1 MLLFVTIALF
11 VSGCNQINLP
21 LKKLP
26 FTSDDSGEK
35 NKQVKEEITPD
46 NDPLSL
52 ESIFF
57 NEIKEVDGKNVI
69 QNTSNTMALVNKQ
82 YFLPESYVPEDLVRP
97 NVSFSFG
104 EEAVEKSL
112 MRQEAADALTQMF
125 TEAKNAGIELYAVSG
140 YRSYNRQQLLFE
152 AESNRVGRENAMQV
166 VALPGSSE
174 HQSGLAM
181 DITSRSIN
189 FTLDESY
196 ADTIEGKWLAE
207 NAHLYGFILRYPNGK
222 ESITNYIYEPWHF
235 RYVGVKAAKV
245 IYEQKWTLEE
255 YFTNAKKI

>member
-1 MLLFVTIALF
+1 MLLFFTIALF

-21 LKKLP
+21 IKKLP
-26 FTSDDSGEK
+26 FTSEDSGEK
-35 NKQVKEEITPD
+35 NKQVKEEIPPE

-52 ESIFF
+52 DSIFF
-57 NEIKEVDGKNVI
+57 NEIKEVGGKNVI
-69 QNTSNTMALVNKQ
+69 QNTTNTLALVNKK
-82 YFLPESYVPEDLVRP
+82 YYLPESYVPEDLVRP

-104 EEAVEKSL
+104 EEALEKSL
-112 MRQEAADALTQMF
+112 MRKEAADALTKMF

-140 YRSYNRQQLLFE
+140 YRSYNRQQILFE
-152 AESNRVGRENAMQV
+152 AETNRVGIEKAMQV
-166 VALPGSSE
+166 VAIPGASE

-189 FTLDESY
+189 FSLDESY

-207 NAHLYGFILRYPNGK
+207 NAHLYGFILRYPKGK

-235 RYVGVKAAKV
+235 RYVGVKPAKV

-255 YFTNAKKI
+255 YFTNVKKI